1 MKNNSN
7 EQQLVLAVDPMVR
20 GFAFTI
26 MEGSNQLIDWGIK
39 KIHKDKNRKCLERI
53 TEILGKYQF
62 DSIILEDYK
71 GKGSRRCLRVQQL
84 IQAIH
89 NLAAEKGI
97 ATYSFSRDDIKKTF
111 SQTDAFTKHAIAT
124 KIAKDLPQ
132 LGPHLP
138 PPRKIWLPESD
149 RINIF
154 DAASLALTFFHLNN
168 KKQKRAA

>member
-39 KIHKDKNRKCLERI
+39 KNYRNENRRCLARVKELL
-53 TEILGKYQF
+53 EKYPF
-62 DSIILEDYK
+62 DAVILEDYK

-89 NLAAEKGI
+89 GLATVKGI
-97 ATYSFSRDDIKKTF
+97 ATYSFSRDDIRNTF
-111 SQTDAFTKHAIAT
+111 SQTEALTKHAIAT

-154 DAASLALTFFHLNN
+154 DAASLALTFFYFNN
-168 KKQKRAA
+168 KKRKRAA

>member
-1 MKNNSN
+1 MKNSSN

-39 KIHKDKNRKCLERI
+39 KIHQEKNRRCLDRI
-53 TEILGKYQF
+53 AEILKKHEF
-62 DSIILEDYK
+62 DAVILEDYK
-71 GKGSRRCLRVQQL
+71 GKGSKRCLRIQQL
-84 IQAIH
+84 IGAIR
-89 NLAAEKGI
+89 NLAAQKGI

-111 SQTDAFTKHAIAT
+111 SRTEAPTKHEIAT
-124 KIAKDLPQ
+124 QIAKDLPQ

-154 DAASLALTFFHLNN
+154 DAASLALTFFYFQNQ
-168 KKQKRAA
+168 QKRAA